1 MKPAVEYT
9 TSDKG
14 IQLVKDFEGCKLVA
28 YPDPKTGGDPWTV
41 GYGAT
46 GSGIGPG
53 TVWTQEHADA
63 RLKEDLRQFELLVY
77 KYVKVLLTQGQFD
90 ALVSI
95 IFNVGPGSMNKNGI
109 IRLKNGNPSTLLRK
123 LNEGDYTNARA
134 EFMRWVSPGSN
145 VENGLRRRR
154 TAEVKRWDGA

>member
-1 MKPAVEYT
+1 MNISEAGV
-9 TSDKG
+9 
-14 IQLVKDFEGCKLVA
+14 QLVKDFEGCRLVA

-46 GSGIGPG
+46 GAGIGPG
-53 TVWTQEHADA
+53 TVWGQGQADA
-63 RLKEDLRQFELLVY
+63 RLKEDLTHFEQIVL
-77 KYVKVLLTQGQFD
+77 KHVKVPVTQGQFD

-95 IFNVGPGSMNKNGI
+95 IYNVGPGSMNKDGI

-123 LNEGDYTNARA
+123 LNEGDYTSARG
-134 EFMRWVSPGSN
+134 EFMRWVSPGSS

-154 TAEVKRWDGA
+154 AAEVKRWDGQ